1 MRSARPIH
9 VGRPSLA
16 LALSLALV
24 GAVDAQEAAVGS
36 APVKAVHVV
45 RVDTPPIID
54 GTLDEAVWQQAEP
67 ITDFHQ
73 VRPTDGAEPSEE
85 TEVYLLYDDD
95 ALYIGA
101 RLGDS
106 DPDQIAANTLRH
118 GVGLGRTDDRLVV
131 ILDPFNSRRAGY
143 RFETNANGVRHEML
157 YENVTQLQINWE
169 TIWEAAGSVD
179 ENGWLA
185 EMAIPFKSLAFDPA
199 SDTWGFNF
207 SRSIRRRGEEM
218 VWVSR
223 DRSYNP
229 SIAGIATGF
238 EGMNQGLGLDIVPS
252 VSVTGQRFF
261 APNGS
266 DSETN
271 PSLDVYYRLTPSLN
285 ASLTFNTDFSA
296 TEVDD
301 RQVNLTRFGL
311 FFPERRDFFL
321 NDGDLFAFGRIGGG
335 GFGSVFSRAQSRPDR
350 ESGRPFFSRR
360 IGLDANGAPVDLN
373 YGGKVSGRVGRW
385 NIGTLAIRQDA
396 SGDVDATDLF
406 VGRVS
411 ANVLAESTL
420 GFIATNG
427 DPRSNLDNSVVGV
440 DFRYLNTRL
449 PGGRTIEADAWFQSS
464 DTDGLTGNDTAR
476 GVLLR
481 SPNNSGWSGGI
492 GVKEIEANFKP
503 ALGFVNRAGVRD
515 LIGEVGYTHYFDSD
529 VWQRVVM
536 GVDLDRIESLDGGQ
550 LQSEVVRARI
560 FQLQS
565 HSFDNV
571 EFEYLSSKEIVDE
584 AFTLYEDQTRTVG
597 VAPGEYAFDEYILK
611 FEAGR
616 HRNIYGEV
624 EFQWGDFYDGTRERI
639 AGEVSWR
646 PVPKFLAT
654 LSYDINDIELPE
666 GQFMSRLLGLTTE
679 IAFSSTWFWVNLLQY
694 DNVSEQLGI
703 NSRLQWIPRAGQEG
717 FLVLNHNLQDFD
729 KDNSFRSASAD
740 LSLKFSYT
748 FRF

>member
-1 MRSARPIH
+1 MAFHSYGLLQAGALAGLL
-9 VGRPSLA
+9 VASLA
-16 LALSLALV
+16 A
-24 GAVDAQEAAVGS
+24 AQTDVPKTVRA
-36 APVKAVHVV
+36 V
-45 RVDTPPIID
+45 RVATPPTID

-73 VRPTDGAEPSEE
+73 VRPTDGGEPSEE

-106 DPDQIAANTLRH
+106 EPDQIAANTLRH
-118 GVGLGRTDDRLVV
+118 GVGIGRTDDRLVV
-131 ILDPFNSRRAGY
+131 ILDPFNSRRSGY

-157 YENVTQLQINWE
+157 YENVSQLEINWD
-169 TIWEAAGSVD
+169 TIWEVAGSID

-185 EMAIPFKSLAFDPA
+185 EMAIPFKSLAFDPE

-207 SRSIRRRGEEM
+207 TRSIRRRGEEM
-218 VWVSR
+218 AWVSR
-223 DRSYNP
+223 NRSFNP
-229 SIAGIATGF
+229 SISGLATGF
-238 EGMNQGLGLDIVPS
+238 EGMHQGLGLDIVPS
-252 VSVTGQRFF
+252 LSVTGQRFF
-261 APNGS
+261 APDGS
-266 DSETN
+266 ASDTN

-285 ASLTFNTDFSA
+285 ASLTINTDFSA

-321 NDGDLFAFGRIGGG
+321 NDGDLFAFGRIGGS
-335 GFGSVFSRAQSRPDR
+335 GFGSVFSRAQARPDR

-360 IGLDANGAPVDLN
+360 IGLDADGAPVDLN
-373 YGGKVSGRVGRW
+373 YGGKLSGRVGRW

-449 PGGRTIEADAWFQSS
+449 PGGRTIEADAWFQRSE
-464 DTDGLTGNDTAR
+464 TDGLTGNDTAR

-481 SPNNSGWSGGI
+481 SPNNAGWSGGI
-492 GVKEIEANFKP
+492 GAKEIEENFNP

-515 LIGEVGYTHYFDSD
+515 LIAEFGYTYYFDSE
-529 VWQRVVM
+529 VWQRVVS
-536 GVDLDRIESLDGGQ
+536 GIDLDRIELLDDGQ
-550 LQSEVVRARI
+550 LQSEVVRARL
-560 FQLQS
+560 FQLQA
-565 HSFDNV
+565 HSFDGI
-571 EFEYLSSKEIVDE
+571 ELEYLSNKEIVGE
-584 AFTLYEDQTRTVG
+584 GFTLYEDPTRSVG
-597 VAPGEYAFDEYILK
+597 VEVGDYAFDEYIVK
-611 FEAGR
+611 VEAGQ
-616 HRNIYGEV
+616 HRLIYGEV
-624 EFQWGDFYDGTRERI
+624 EYQWGDFYDGRRERI

-646 PVPKFLAT
+646 PTRKLLTT

-666 GQFMSRLLGLTTE
+666 GRFISRLLGFRTE
-679 IAFSSTWFWVNLLQY
+679 VAFSSTWFWFNLLQY
-694 DNVSEQLGI
+694 DNVSEELGV
-703 NSRLQWIPRAGQEG
+703 NSRLQWVPRAGQEG
-717 FLVLNHNLQDFD
+717 FVVLNHNLQDFD
-729 KDNSFRSASAD
+729 KDNSFQSTSAD
-740 LSLKFSYT
+740 LSLKLSYT